1 MTDIPTPPAP
11 LPPDQAALIS
21 ESFALALPV
30 KARLAVRVYERFFDL
45 EPHTRHMFSADLAGQ
60 RAKIMQAL
68 SYTVRAMSSEADLTR
83 LAEGLARSHARFH
96 ISETQLR
103 HMAMAILAA
112 FSDCLGDAFTSE
124 MKDSWQTAFER
135 FLPMIAAAQARLEAE
150 G

>member
-1 MTDIPTPPAP
+1 MTDIPSPPAP
-11 LPPDQAALIS
+11 WPPDQAALIS

-30 KARLAVRVYERFFDL
+30 KARLAVRVYERFFEL
-45 EPHTRHMFSADLAGQ
+45 EPQTRHLFSADLAGQ

-68 SYTVRAMSSEADLTR
+68 SYTVRAMGSDADLIR

-96 ISETQLR
+96 ISDTQLR
-103 HMAMAILAA
+103 HMAKAILGA

-124 MKDSWQTAFER
+124 MQGSWQAAFDQ
-135 FLPMIAAAQARLEAE
+135 FLPMIAAAQARLEAA

>member
-1 MTDIPTPPAP
+1 MTDIPSPPAP

-30 KARLAVRVYERFFDL
+30 KARLAVRVYERFFEL
-45 EPHTRHMFSADLAGQ
+45 EPQTRHMFSADLAGQ

-68 SYTVRAMSSEADLTR
+68 SYTVRAMGSDADLIR

-96 ISETQLR
+96 ISDTQLR
-103 HMAMAILAA
+103 HMAKAILGA

-124 MKDSWQTAFER
+124 MQGSWQAAFDQ
-135 FLPMIAAAQARLEAE
+135 FLPMIAAAQARLEAA